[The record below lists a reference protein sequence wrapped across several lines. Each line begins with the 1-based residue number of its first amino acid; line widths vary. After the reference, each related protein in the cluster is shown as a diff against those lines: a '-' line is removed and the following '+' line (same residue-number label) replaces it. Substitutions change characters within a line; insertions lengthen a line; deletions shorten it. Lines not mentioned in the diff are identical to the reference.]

1 MNDSYSLVGGGG
13 LQETDCGFRE
23 FVFFHANNTLGLVG
37 GRPTRGRRCG
47 MSRLKINEDAM
58 TLAVAYALRADDSVT
73 DTDKSSIVRHLNCAV
88 FAFCRH

>member
-1 MNDSYSLVGGGG
+1 MIHTASSMEVVSRKPTAVFASLF
-13 LQETDCGFRE
+13 FRT
-23 FVFFHANNTLGLVG
+23 NNTLGLVG
-37 GRPTRGRRCG
+37 GRPTRGRRFG

-58 TLAVAYALRADDSVT
+58 TLAVAYALRADDGVT

>member
-1 MNDSYSLVGGGG
+1 MIHTASSVVVVSRKPTAVFASL
-13 LQETDCGFRE
+13 
-23 FVFFHANNTLGLVG
+23 FFHTNSTLGLVG
-37 GRPTRGRRCG
+37 GRPTRGRRFG

-58 TLAVAYALRADDSVT
+58 TLTVAYALRADDSVT